1 MNIQKVNTVKA
12 IPDLNLK
19 KKNVC
24 AYARVSTKKELQES
38 SFELQVAT
46 YYKMIT
52 ENPLWNFSG
61 VFADYGKSGTSTN
74 KRAEFNKMIQL
85 AELGEIDMIITKSV
99 SRFTRDII
107 DGLRIIQYLRA
118 RNIEV
123 FFEKENISSL
133 DSVFDMFLSIYT
145 SVAEEESRGISSNVN
160 WQYDKKVNSGSSTT
174 SKLYGY
180 NIVNGEF
187 HINENE
193 APAVRLMFEM
203 YLSNKTYNEIIDE
216 VEKQGYKTSQGKSR
230 FSPSGV
236 RDILRNEKYCGD
248 MMIRKTTVTK
258 VGTRHSVPNTTK
270 DKALVTNNHIG
281 IVSKELF
288 AQVKTMI
295 DERNNLYNPNNT
307 NKTELKYSNYV
318 FSTIANKY
326 YKSKTNHRNTKYEVK
341 LLEIVD
347 KNYNRLL
354 DAKNIYYRQIDE
366 LLEIGYNT
374 LKKNLK
380 ELKHLITNDLNIKTK
395 AAQIDL
401 RLESNTNQT
410 LELKAK
416 HAQITGL
423 SLDDNLKTEL
433 QDEVIKKLQQLEI
446 NEANLRFEKI
456 MKFDYS
462 RNLPLLLRR
471 LTTSNVDHKEIF
483 NKVIAVNRE
492 NLILCIHL
500 TNRNIDEIDLNVELA
515 NIPLFKGNFEYI
527 QSRLLLNVNWR
538 IIII

>member
-1 MNIQKVNTVKA
+1 M
-12 IPDLNLK
+12 
-19 KKNVC
+19 
-24 AYARVSTKKELQES
+24 
-38 SFELQVAT
+38 
-46 YYKMIT
+46 
-52 ENPLWNFSG
+52 
-61 VFADYGKSGTSTN
+61 
-74 KRAEFNKMIQL
+74 
-85 AELGEIDMIITKSV
+85 
-99 SRFTRDII
+99 
-107 DGLRIIQYLRA
+107 
-118 RNIEV
+118 
-123 FFEKENISSL
+123 
-133 DSVFDMFLSIYT
+133 
-145 SVAEEESRGISSNVN
+145 
-160 WQYDKKVNSGSSTT
+160 
-174 SKLYGY
+174 
-180 NIVNGEF
+180 
-187 HINENE
+187 
-193 APAVRLMFEM
+193 
-203 YLSNKTYNEIIDE
+203 
-216 VEKQGYKTSQGKSR
+216 
-230 FSPSGV
+230 
-236 RDILRNEKYCGD
+236 
-248 MMIRKTTVTK
+248 
-258 VGTRHSVPNTTK
+258 
-270 DKALVTNNHIG
+270 
-281 IVSKELF
+281 
-288 AQVKTMI
+288 
-295 DERNNLYNPNNT
+295 
-307 NKTELKYSNYV
+307 
-318 FSTIANKY
+318 
-326 YKSKTNHRNTKYEVK
+326 
-341 LLEIVD
+341 
-347 KNYNRLL
+347 
-354 DAKNIYYRQIDE
+354 
-366 LLEIGYNT
+366 
-374 LKKNLK
+374 KKNLK